1 MNANANAG
9 GYKMLN
15 TYTVSFFGHRY
26 IDRFST
32 IEDSLEELIIKLL
45 REHEYVDFLVGR
57 NGDFDQLVSSTIRR
71 MKREFRD
78 DNCSHI
84 LVLPYNTSEFQNNED
99 SFAEYYD
106 EIEICPESHAAHF
119 KAAMHIRN
127 RSMVDRSDLVICYV
141 ERDSGGAYQTM
152 QYALKQ
158 EKKVINLAEES
169 QNVNF

>member
-1 MNANANAG
+1 M
-9 GYKMLN
+9 
-15 TYTVSFFGHRY
+15 
-26 IDRFST
+26 
-32 IEDSLEELIIKLL
+32 IEDRLEDLIIKLL

-71 MKREFRD
+71 VKREFRE
-78 DNCSHI
+78 DNSTHV
-84 LVLPYNTSEFQNNED
+84 LVLPYNSAEFQNNED

-119 KAAMHIRN
+119 KAAMQIRN

-141 ERDSGGAYQTM
+141 EHNSGGAFQTM

-158 EKKVINLAEES
+158 EKEVINLSE
-169 QNVNF
+169 VNEKK

>member
-15 TYTVSFFGHRY
+15 IYTVSFFGHRY
-26 IDRFST
+26 IDRFRT

-84 LVLPYNTSEFQNNED
+84 LVLPYNTSEFQNNEE

-119 KAAMHIRN
+119 KAAMQIRN

>member
-1 MNANANAG
+1 MMD
-9 GYKMLN
+9 YRLPLQI
-15 TYTVSFFGHRY
+15 YTVSFFGHRY
-26 IDRFST
+26 IDNFRD
-32 IEDSLEELIIKLL
+32 IEDRLEELIIKLI

-71 MKREFRD
+71 VKREFRD
-78 DNCSHI
+78 DNCTHI

-106 EIEICPESHAAHF
+106 EIEICPESHIAHF
-119 KAAMHIRN
+119 KAAMQIRN

-141 ERDSGGAYQTM
+141 EHNSGGAYQTI

-158 EKKVINLAEES
+158 EKEVINLAGES
-169 QNVNF
+169 QDENI